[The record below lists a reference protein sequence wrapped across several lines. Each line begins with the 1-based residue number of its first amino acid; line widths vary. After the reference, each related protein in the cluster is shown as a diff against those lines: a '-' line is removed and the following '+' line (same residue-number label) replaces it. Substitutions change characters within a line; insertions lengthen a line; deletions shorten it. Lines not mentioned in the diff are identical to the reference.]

1 MIQNDVAVLRFSG
14 GIYDDG
20 AFDANAMRVV
30 INFQQVLIKISRA
43 LYSSRHGQPDGK
55 NHLID
60 VQRLAVKNIGKGST
74 VIPIQ
79 IVEEPGNLDFMYVP
93 EELSQAT
100 TLMYETYAAAD
111 KGQILPST
119 LPHDLI
125 PRMASVVSHLRS
137 GCSLEFSPPGA
148 NLKPISNQACESL
161 LNWVTKTYEDNTSVV
176 GEVFEVNVKNGTC
189 RLFDVT
195 NKLNV
200 SVQYERTFEEQVTTA
215 LSQYRDQLLSIEGI
229 GEFNEKGR
237 LLKLKNVS
245 NIELK
250 SDDVVSSIQSHESIA
265 EYIDRI
271 KSEVPKEVWDELP
284 RDLAKN
290 HDAYIQ

>member
-14 GIYDDG
+14 GIYNDG
-20 AFDANAMRVV
+20 AFDADAMRVV
-30 INFQQVLIKISRA
+30 IDFQSLLIKVSRA
-43 LYSSRHGQPDGK
+43 LYSSRHGQPHGK
-55 NHLID
+55 SHSID
-60 VQRLAVKNIGKGST
+60 VKRLAVKNIRRGST
-74 VIPIQ
+74 VISIQ
-79 IVEEPGNLDFMYVP
+79 FVEESGNLDFMYVP

-100 TLMYETYAAAD
+100 TLLYKTYAAAD
-111 KGQILPST
+111 RGEMLPST

-148 NLKPISNQACESL
+148 NLKPISTEACKSL
-161 LNWVTKTYEDNTSVV
+161 LNWVKTTYEDITHVV
-176 GEVFEVNVKNGTC
+176 GEVFEVNVKKSTC
-189 RLFDVT
+189 RLFDVI

-200 SVQYERTFEEQVTTA
+200 EVQYEKTFEQHVTTA
-215 LSQYRDQLLSIEGI
+215 LTQYRNQLLSVVGV

-237 LLKLKNVS
+237 LLKLKDVT

-250 SDDVVSSIQSHESIA
+250 SDDVISSIQSHESIV

-271 KSEVPKEVWDELP
+271 TREVPEEVWDELP

>member
-1 MIQNDVAVLRFSG
+1 MIRNDVAVLRFSG

-30 INFQQVLIKISRA
+30 IDFQQVLIKISRA
-43 LYSSRHGQPDGK
+43 LYSSRHGQPHGK
-55 NHLID
+55 SHLID
-60 VQRLAVKNIGKGST
+60 VKRLAVKNIGRGST

-79 IVEEPGNLDFMYVP
+79 MVEEPGNLDFMYVP

-111 KGQILPST
+111 KGEILPST

-148 NLKPISNQACESL
+148 NLKPISSHACESL
-161 LNWVTKTYEDNTSVV
+161 LNWVNATYEDSTSVV

-189 RLFDVT
+189 RLFDVI

-200 SVQYERTFEEQVTTA
+200 NVQYERTFEEQVTTA
-215 LSQYRDQLLSIEGI
+215 LTQYRNQLLSIVGI
-229 GEFNEKGR
+229 GEFNERGR

-245 NIELK
+245 NVELK
-250 SDDVVSSIQSHESIA
+250 SDDAISSIQSHESIT
-265 EYIDRI
+265 EYIDRTTR
-271 KSEVPKEVWDELP
+271 EVPEEVWDELP